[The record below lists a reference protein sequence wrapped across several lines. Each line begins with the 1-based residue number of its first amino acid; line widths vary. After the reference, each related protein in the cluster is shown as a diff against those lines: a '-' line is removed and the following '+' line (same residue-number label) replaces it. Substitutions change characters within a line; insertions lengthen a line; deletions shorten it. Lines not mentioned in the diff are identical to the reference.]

1 MEVEVR
7 PLEGAGPW
15 SLVEVAD
22 AAGVRYDTVYRDIRT
37 GILAAR
43 RLARG
48 GGRVRYVV
56 TAEGLR
62 RSARPCYRRAAAGLR
77 PARGAAV

>member
-1 MEVEVR
+1 MGVEVR

-43 RLARG
+43 RLAWG
-48 GGRVRYVV
+48 GGRIRYLV

-62 RSARPCYRRAAAGLR
+62 HSARPCYRRAAAGVR
-77 PARGAAV
+77 PGRGTAV